1 MLNKIVFKILK
12 LLKKLYVYIQ
22 AQQAVHVRCDVQH
35 SEYDVVFYMSGGC
48 DSKYQYD
55 MWGPIIQ
62 KMTDSGLKVVTLFR
76 SEAAYRSFEGY
87 GECRIFVRGIAQLID
102 TYTRFKVG
110 VILYPNNRVKNFQ
123 SLSYNSAC
131 HVFINHG
138 ESEKSSMY
146 SNQAKAYDLVFVA
159 GNVAF
164 ERYRN
169 NLSRFDEAKFI
180 KVGRPQLD
188 FVKPRD
194 IPLPKDKRV
203 ILYAPTWEGTHSEMN
218 YSSVG
223 VEALDMIQK
232 ILQSGKYFLLY
243 KPHPS
248 LGSQS
253 LTHKKYHD
261 EIVRALS
268 SHSDGIYIEE
278 GDINSFYHN
287 VDFSI
292 FDNSSVIV
300 DYLVH
305 EKPYCVVDMFS
316 VDRSEG
322 IPELAKNNGV
332 LVSVTNMPSLHQDL
346 DDKINNYNREI
357 LKSVKVNY
365 LGDLQKGESTDI
377 FIHNIKCAL

>member
-1 MLNKIVFKILK
+1 MYTH
-12 LLKKLYVYIQ
+12 KK
-22 AQQAVHVRCDVQH
+22 QAVHLLLNTQH
-35 SEYDVVFYMSGGC
+35 SNYDIVFYMSGGC

-62 KMTDSGLKVVTLFR
+62 EMKARGLKVVTVFR
-76 SEAAYRSFEGY
+76 SEAAYRSFAGY

-102 TYTRFKVG
+102 IYNKFKVG
-110 VILYPNNRVKNFQ
+110 AILYPNNRVKNFQ
-123 SLSYNSAC
+123 SLSYNGAC
-131 HVFINHG
+131 HIFINHG

-159 GNVAF
+159 GNVAL

-169 NLSRFDEAKFI
+169 NLSRFDEEKFI

-188 FVKPRD
+188 FIKYRD
-194 IPLPKDKRV
+194 LSLPKDKRV

-218 YSSVG
+218 YSSIG
-223 VEALDMIQK
+223 IEALEMVKK
-232 ILQSGKYFLLY
+232 ILRSGKYSLLY

-253 LTHKKYHD
+253 STHKKYHD

-268 SHSDGIYIEE
+268 SHSDGFYIEE
-278 GDINSFYHN
+278 GDINSFYQN
-287 VDFSI
+287 VEFSI

-322 IPELAKNNGV
+322 IPELAKNDGI
-332 LVSVTNMPSLHQDL
+332 LVSVTNMPDLYQDL
-346 DDKINNYNREI
+346 DARINNYNREI

-365 LGDLQKGESTDI
+365 LGDLQKGDSTNI
-377 FIHNIKCAL
+377 FIHNIKNVL

>member
-1 MLNKIVFKILK
+1 MLSKLFYKCLRILK
-12 LLKKLYVYIQ
+12 KVYLYTHNK
-22 AQQAVHVRCDVQH
+22 QAVHQLLNTQYSD
-35 SEYDVVFYMSGGC
+35 YDIVFYMSGGC

-55 MWGPIIQ
+55 MWGPIIR
-62 KMTDSGLKVVTLFR
+62 KMKDNGLKVVTIFR
-76 SEAAYRSFEGY
+76 SEAAYRSFEGF

-102 TYTRFKVG
+102 IYTKLKVK

-123 SLSYNSAC
+123 SLSYNDAC
-131 HVFINHG
+131 HIFINHG

-146 SNQAKAYDLVFVA
+146 SNQAKAYDFVFVA
-159 GNVAF
+159 GTVAL

-169 NLSRFDEAKFI
+169 NLTRFDEAKFI
-180 KVGRPQLD
+180 QVGRPQLD
-188 FVKPRD
+188 FIEPCD
-194 IPLPKDKRV
+194 ISLPSDKIV

-223 VEALDMIQK
+223 VEALKMIQN

-243 KPHPS
+243 KPHPN
-248 LGSQS
+248 LGVQS

-268 SHSDGIYIEE
+268 SHSNGLYVASM
-278 GDINSFYHN
+278 DINTIYHV

-322 IPELAKNNGV
+322 IPELAKNEGV
-332 LVSVTNMPSLHQDL
+332 LISLTDMPRLHQ
-346 DDKINNYNREI
+346 KIDEKALNYNTEV
-357 LKSVKVNY
+357 LKKVRVKY
-365 LGDLQKGESTDI
+365 LGDLEKGDSTDI
-377 FIHNIKCAL
+377 FISNIKSFL

>member
-1 MLNKIVFKILK
+1 MLNKIIFKILK
-12 LLKKLYVYIQ
+12 SLKKLYVYTQ
-22 AQQAVHVRCDVQH
+22 AQQAIHVRFDVQH
-35 SEYDVVFYMSGGC
+35 SEYDIVFYMSGGC

-62 KMTDSGLKVVTLFR
+62 EMKARGLKVVTVFR
-76 SEAAYRSFEGY
+76 SEAAYRSFAGY

-102 TYTRFKVG
+102 IYNKFKVG
-110 VILYPNNRVKNFQ
+110 AILYPNNRVKNFQ
-123 SLSYNSAC
+123 SLSYNGAC
-131 HVFINHG
+131 HIFINHG

-159 GNVAF
+159 GNVAL

-169 NLSRFDEAKFI
+169 NLSRFDEEKFI

-188 FVKPRD
+188 FIKYRD
-194 IPLPKDKRV
+194 LSLPKDKRV

-218 YSSVG
+218 YSSIG
-223 VEALDMIQK
+223 IEALEMVKK
-232 ILQSGKYFLLY
+232 ILRSGKYSLLY

-253 LTHKKYHD
+253 STHKKYHD

-268 SHSDGIYIEE
+268 SHSDGFYIEE
-278 GDINSFYHN
+278 GDINSFYQN
-287 VDFSI
+287 VEFSI

-322 IPELAKNNGV
+322 IPELAKNDGI
-332 LVSVTNMPSLHQDL
+332 LVSVTNMPDLYQDL
-346 DDKINNYNREI
+346 DARINNYNREI

-365 LGDLQKGESTDI
+365 LGDLQKGDSTNI
-377 FIHNIKCAL
+377 FIHNIKNVL